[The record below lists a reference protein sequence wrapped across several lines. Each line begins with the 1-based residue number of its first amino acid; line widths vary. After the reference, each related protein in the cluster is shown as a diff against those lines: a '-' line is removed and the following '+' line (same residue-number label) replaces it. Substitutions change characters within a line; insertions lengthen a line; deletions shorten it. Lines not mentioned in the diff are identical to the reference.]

1 MDASQHMEYGARIE
15 GDGNLASRDDLAS
28 PRGSEKR
35 RDCQNKGRSA
45 MHATGDGVSD
55 SVASSAPVT
64 SRPTSSR
71 PTSSRPTLPRTT
83 PSPQGDNL
91 VDSSDEVLDQ
101 TLPLERHAYHFVGFV
116 QGRGFRYSCYS
127 CATKTGVTGWVMNNR
142 DGSVN
147 AEVQGTSS
155 QLKSFITLLTRLVR
169 GFGTSWRIAEQSSV
183 ETIGGERSFTVV
195 R

>member
-15 GDGNLASRDDLAS
+15 GDGNLAPRDDLAS

-35 RDCQNKGRSA
+35 RDCQKKGRSTT
-45 MHATGDGVSD
+45 HATGDGMSG
-55 SVASSAPVT
+55 SVASSVPVT
-64 SRPTSSR
+64 SRPT
-71 PTSSRPTLPRTT
+71 PPRTT
-83 PSPQGDNL
+83 PSRTTPSLQNDNL
-91 VDSSDEVLDQ
+91 ADSSDEVLGQ
-101 TLPLERHAYHFVGFV
+101 TLVLERHAYHFVGFV